1 MASRGRRG
9 GGQSSSRSG
18 RNRGIPVTRHF
29 SRVLNPEILQLKKL
43 CIPNR
48 FAAKY
53 GSYLSSPVL
62 LKVSDGK
69 IWKVGIKKC
78 GGAIW
83 LSRWKKFI
91 KNYCLR
97 EGYTMFFRYEG
108 YSWFHVVILDGAG
121 MEIKYPSRSIHRKK
135 ARAATQ
141 TFSQEMEESVID
153 IGNSTEE
160 GSGDESDDPSQSSTS
175 KVKAVESR
183 RKKKYRM
190 KSRSSPGPAD
200 GEGAPRWGRSRNLS
214 RALEAANQFKTKNPS
229 FQVQLRE
236 SYMTSGGVSIC
247 SDFMLKNGVKR
258 EPESFD
264 MVTLKH
270 PGSDQRRS
278 WAVKMFTYEPEKR
291 GKLCGG
297 WAKFVA
303 DNSLRVGDV
312 IIFELV
318 DTSVFHVHIF
328 RSSSRATPIEI
339 E

>member
-190 KSRSSPGPAD
+190 KSRSSPGPAGND
-200 GEGAPRWGRSRNLS
+200 
-214 RALEAANQFKTKNPS
+214 
-229 FQVQLRE
+229 
-236 SYMTSGGVSIC
+236 
-247 SDFMLKNGVKR
+247 VK
-258 EPESFD
+258 
-264 MVTLKH
+264 L
-270 PGSDQRRS
+270 
-278 WAVKMFTYEPEKR
+278 
-291 GKLCGG
+291 L
-297 WAKFVA
+297 
-303 DNSLRVGDV
+303 
-312 IIFELV
+312 
-318 DTSVFHVHIF
+318 
-328 RSSSRATPIEI
+328 
-339 E
+339 